1 MKPQKLLH
9 KDRISGH
16 EAACEGTKEQRKKLE

>member
-9 KDRISGH
+9 KDRITAQEVVS
-16 EAACEGTKEQRKKLE
+16 EDKQQRKKLE